1 MGKQMMSRK
10 FSVWDEMCENI
21 LSANTEQMVWLM
33 KRPGFDF
40 ALTQISSE
48 NWVHMSEAKFD
59 MLLPHLNIGPELLA
73 EAAHWLSI
81 NDQKY
86 QTVAQK
92 LIKTHTQS
100 ETSSSHNTL
109 LQVNN
114 AVFKYNQTPSDPIM
128 KRFAQAYEDQHS
140 IQQGK
145 RIAAELPHAKTS
157 ETVKPTKTRRKL

>member
-1 MGKQMMSRK
+1 MMPQK
-10 FSVWDEMCENI
+10 FSMWDEMCGNI

-33 KRPGFDF
+33 KQPGFDF

-48 NWVHMSEAKFD
+48 NWVHMSESKFD
-59 MLLPHLNIGPELLA
+59 MLLPHLDIGPELLA

-92 LIKTHTQS
+92 LIKAHAQK

-109 LQVNN
+109 LQVKN
-114 AVFKYNQTPSDPIM
+114 AVLKYNQTPSDPVM

-140 IQQGK
+140 IQQAK
-145 RIAAELPHAKTS
+145 RIAAELTQTETN
-157 ETVKPTKTRRKL
+157 ETVKPTKKRRKL